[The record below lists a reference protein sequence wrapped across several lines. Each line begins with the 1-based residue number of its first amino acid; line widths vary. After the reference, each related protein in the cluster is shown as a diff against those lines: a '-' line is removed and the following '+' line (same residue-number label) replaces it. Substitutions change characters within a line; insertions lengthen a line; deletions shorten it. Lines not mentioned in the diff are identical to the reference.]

1 MAKRGKNKSV
11 DFKSDTTRRV
21 AYSPS
26 DSGSEYEGYQPQA
39 RAGRNF
45 TFNYFFACWVIC
57 KFFLSSAD
65 FFFKIS
71 IFEKFFQEYHQN
83 YIKQFESRPSSTFC
97 EFQP

>member
-26 DSGSEYEGYQPQA
+26 DSGSEYEAYQPQA

-45 TFNYFFACWVIC
+45 FKLTFCMLGNFASFF
-57 KFFLSSAD
+57 SSAD
-65 FFFKIS
+65 FFSKLTFSK
-71 IFEKFFQEYHQN
+71 KFFLKYHQN
-83 YIKQFESRPSSTFC
+83 VK
-97 EFQP
+97 